1 MALKTKRITT
11 TSNLSKILDE
21 GGWTPVPEAETRELE
36 KAIRRSHEA
45 RQRGGSRPGAGR
57 KPLGKVRLETRIR
70 PETLARLKKQAG
82 GARGIG
88 AVIDRLVAKG

>member
-1 MALKTKRITT
+1 MAPKKKRITVA
-11 TSNLSKILDE
+11 SDLNKILDE

-45 RQRGGSRPGAGR
+45 RQRGGARPGAGR
-57 KPLGKVRLETRIR
+57 KSLGKVRLETRVK
-70 PETLARLKKQAG
+70 PGTLALLKKQAG

-88 AVIDRLVAKG
+88 AVIDRLVAKK